1 MAKKQLRKLAWFI
14 AEHINDEIIR
24 GNTEV
29 DYWMVL
35 DALEAYEGGAADG
48 YEDQFN
54 NVDAKQLKL
63 GF

>member
-1 MAKKQLRKLAWFI
+1 MAKTQMRKLAWFI
-14 AEHINDEIIR
+14 SEHINEEIIR

-48 YEDQFN
+48 YEHLINIDTE
-54 NVDAKQLKL
+54 
-63 GF
+63 